1 MTQQS
6 KLVSDIIKVLQGG
19 IEFYEDALTKVHS
32 PKVKV
37 IFTRMI
43 DEKNL
48 AISQLQPLVIA
59 EEGEPETGTSW
70 AVDIRQMYT
79 NTLNIFTSD
88 DDETYVEQLEEVEDK
103 VLEVVNKALEETQS
117 ANLVQALSGI
127 KIKMMACHDQMK
139 ALQETI

>member
-19 IEFYEDALTKVHS
+19 IEFYEDALSKVHS
-32 PKVKV
+32 SEVKT
-37 IFTRMI
+37 IFSLMI

-59 EEGEPETGTSW
+59 EEGEPETGTYW
-70 AVDIRQMYT
+70 AVDIRQMYA

-139 ALQETI
+139 ALQETM